1 MANTVIPIVDF
12 EKYGLHITD
21 PGSVRSEVLEDT
33 ANGICDAFSTV
44 GFVYLVNHGIEQ
56 SKIDVM
62 FQSSKD
68 FFSQPTEVKETCAR
82 NKSIGNHGW
91 VGLEV
96 EKLNP
101 DRPAGDLKECF
112 NFTPSEDGSWP
123 SDSFRSTF
131 FSFFS
136 DCKQLSM
143 RVLDVL
149 SIGLKLENKN
159 FLSEC
164 HDLIGRKGCPTTLR
178 SLYYPPLSECVKAGQ
193 VRCGEHSDYGAIT
206 LLFQDGIGG
215 LEVMNTDDIYVPA
228 HPVPGAVLVNIGD
241 LMQRWTADKLKATK
255 HRVLVPEA
263 ELKKRQ
269 SRQSLAFFVHP
280 NDEVI
285 IRCLDGSD
293 KYEPISS
300 IDYLNYRFN
309 VTY

>member
-1 MANTVIPIVDF
+1 
-12 EKYGLHITD
+12 
-21 PGSVRSEVLEDT
+21 
-33 ANGICDAFSTV
+33 
-44 GFVYLVNHGIEQ
+44 
-56 SKIDVM
+56 M
-62 FQSSKD
+62 FQTSKD
-68 FFSQPTEVKETCAR
+68 FFSQPMEVKKSCAR

-101 DRPAGDLKECF
+101 DRQAGDLKESF
-112 NFTPSEDGSWP
+112 NFTPSEEGSWP
-123 SDSFRSTF
+123 SDIFRSTF

-136 DCKQLSM
+136 ECRQLTM

-149 SIGLKLENKN
+149 SIGLKLEDKN

-164 HDLIGRKGCPTTLR
+164 HSLIGRKGCPTTLR
-178 SLYYPPLSECVKAGQ
+178 SLYYPPLSECAKPGQ
-193 VRCGEHSDYGAIT
+193 VRCGEHSDYGTVT

-215 LEVMNTDDIYVPA
+215 LEVMNTDDVYVPA
-228 HPVPGAVLVNIGD
+228 QPVPGAVLVNIGD
-241 LMQRWTADKLKATK
+241 LMQRWTADKLRATK
-255 HRVLVPEA
+255 HRVMIPEA

-285 IRCLDGSD
+285 VKCLDGSD

-300 IDYLNYRFN
+300 IDYLNYRFS